1 MFDEIRLNRRLQLFL
16 GFVMGIFF
24 GFFLQKGQVTKYD
37 IIMKQLF
44 LEDFTVVKVILSAIV
59 TGMIGIYIL
68 KRYNM
73 VSLHPKAG
81 SVGGTVLGSLIFGV
95 GFALLGYCP
104 GTAAGA
110 VGQGSMD
117 ALFGGVLGLLTGS
130 ALYAVIYP
138 WLARHILHIGNFG
151 EITLQEL
158 FKIDTLKMVAIAS
171 IFIVLVLV
179 ALEIFGL

>member
-1 MFDEIRLNRRLQLFL
+1 MFDEIRRNRRLQLIL
-16 GFVMGIFF
+16 GFIMGIFF

-59 TGMIGIYIL
+59 TGMIGIYFL

-73 VSLHPKAG
+73 VRLHPKAG

-117 ALFGGVLGLLTGS
+117 ALLGGVLGLLTGS
-130 ALYAVIYP
+130 ALYAAIYP
-138 WLARHILHIGNFG
+138 WLDRHILHFGSFG

-158 FKIDTLKMVAIAS
+158 FKAGTLKMVSATS
-171 IFIVLVLV
+171 IFIVVVLV
-179 ALEIFGL
+179 ILEGFGL

>member
-1 MFDEIRLNRRLQLFL
+1 MFDKIRLNRHLQLIL
-16 GFVMGIFF
+16 GLVMGIFF
-24 GFFLQKGQVTKYD
+24 GFFLQKGQVSQYD

-44 LEDFTVVKVILSAIV
+44 LEDFTVAKVILSAIV

-68 KRYNM
+68 KHYKM
-73 VSLHPKAG
+73 ASLHPKAG

-117 ALFGGVLGLLTGS
+117 ALFGGILGLLAGS
-130 ALYAVIYP
+130 AIYAVIYP
-138 WLARHILHIGNFG
+138 WLDRHILHMGSFG
-151 EITLQEL
+151 EVTLPEL
-158 FKIDTLKMVAIAS
+158 FKTDALKMVAMVTACILG
-171 IFIVLVLV
+171 VLL